1 MKKAILFVALG
12 LPLLTFGQQEN
23 GPPPDERF
31 TIDTPVTLD
40 FKKEEEETD
49 KPKKKKK
56 PKKKVFYGIK
66 TRKGFTKKGV
76 GDRVVYELFYVLK
89 TPERPETFVRDIYWY
104 DYTRREIRKTSTF
117 DPAKGVLLHGP
128 YEKRQG
134 DVLLEKGIFYKGT
147 KHGRWMKYD
156 RDSVLVDKE
165 KYYKGWPR
173 ESLVSYYDPGTHRKM
188 KEITPIEFGEKEG
201 YYYRFFE
208 NGTIAVMG
216 EYQWDQR
223 VGEWIENYPDG
234 KRKRIIAYPE
244 KPFDTSTPAYI
255 KMEWDEKGKEIYRNN
270 VTPAR
275 TGRASVGGQ

>member
-1 MKKAILFVALG
+1 MKKTILLVALG
-12 LPLLTFGQQEN
+12 LPLLALGQEDN
-23 GPPPDERF
+23 PPRDERF

-40 FKKEEEETD
+40 FGKEEEEAEK

-56 PKKKVFYGIK
+56 VKKKVFYGIK

-104 DYTRREIRKTSTF
+104 DYTRREIRKTATF

-134 DVLLEKGIFYKGT
+134 DILLEKGIFYKGT

-188 KEITPIEFGEKEG
+188 KESTPIEFGEKEG
-201 YYYRFFE
+201 FYYRFFE
-208 NGTIAVMG
+208 NGKIAVMG

-223 VGEWIENYPDG
+223 VGDWIENYPDG

-244 KPFDTSTPAYI
+244 KPFDESIPAYI
-255 KMEWDEKGKEIYRNN
+255 KIEWDEKGKEIYRNN
-270 VTPAR
+270 VTR
-275 TGRASVGGQ
+275 TRDARASAGGQ